1 MTKFNKVGKS
11 TFVIAILSF
20 LLVAVLAFGGTYA
33 YFSAATEPAGGK
45 ITMGAL
51 YVYLKEDSNI
61 LTGDTALGEIT
72 IAQPNQEILNKTYT
86 VDMKE
91 TNSSTINAFIRVKI
105 TAELDASIMNSQK
118 TEFVGNTFGDSHITP
133 ANIFAITSSSSEWF
147 YNAADG
153 YTYYVTDKT
162 AGASSTVKELAE
174 AAELPVSII
183 VNKDVG
189 DNGSTF
195 FMGKTGT
202 FAIVVEAIQADFL
215 DKSSSTGTGDANG
228 ANATYTVTQIAEK
241 WAKVVD
247 KDYTP
252 PVAGD

>member
-1 MTKFNKVGKS
+1 MTKINKVGKS

-33 YFSAATEPAGGK
+33 YFSAKTEPAGGTV
-45 ITMGAL
+45 TMGAL
-51 YVYLKEDSNI
+51 YVYLKDGSNI
-61 LTGDTALGEIT
+61 LTGDTALGEIE

-91 TNSSTINAFIRVKI
+91 TNTSTISAFVRVKI
-105 TAELDASIMNSQK
+105 TAELSLPMNTEK
-118 TEFVGNTFGDSHITP
+118 TAYTGNTGGDSHITP
-133 ANIFAITSSSSEWF
+133 ATIFAITSNSSSWY

-153 YTYYVTDKT
+153 YTYYVADKKD
-162 AGASSTVKELAE
+162 GASSNVAELTDS
-174 AAELPVSII
+174 AELPVSII

-189 DNGSTF
+189 DDGSTF
-195 FMGKTGT
+195 FMGATGT

-215 DKSSSTGTGDANG
+215 DDNTSTNKA
-228 ANATYTVTQIAEK
+228 YTVTQIAEK

-252 PVAGD
+252 AG

>member
-1 MTKFNKVGKS
+1 MTKINKVGKS

-33 YFSAATEPAGGK
+33 YFSAETSPAGGTV
-45 ITMGAL
+45 TMGNL
-51 YVYLKEDSNI
+51 YVYLTDNSKVLDGANV
-61 LTGDTALGEIT
+61 LGEVE
-72 IAQPNQEILNKTYT
+72 IAQPNQEILNTTYT
-86 VDMKE
+86 VDMQAKK
-91 TNSSTINAFIRVKI
+91 NLSKNDLKDSNISAFVRVKI
-105 TAELDASIMNSQK
+105 TAELDASIMNADK
-118 TEFVGNTFGDSHITP
+118 TAFVGNTGGDSHITP
-133 ANIFAITSSSSEWF
+133 ATIFAITSNSDNWY

-153 YTYYVTDKT
+153 YTYYVTNKASNESSIVAELTDKV
-162 AGASSTVKELAE
+162 S
-174 AAELPVSII
+174 LPVSII

-189 DNGSTF
+189 DNHSTF

-215 DKSSSTGTGDANG
+215 DDNTSTNK
-228 ANATYTVTQIAEK
+228 TYTVTQIAEK

-252 PVAGD
+252 PAAG